1 MLYRIKPSVVKFLNM
16 ITSSLV
22 EPDGTPTWHWG
33 EVMYFLSTGNSEYDG
48 RKIILSG
55 FPIKMGPSVGGSMDF
70 YYCPEDAE
78 GYFYPHEGS
87 SDLPEDWTI
96 DAVLTTAYDENRTS
110 ALTGGDA
117 DCLEDDSGWCFAPYL
132 FEPVFE
138 AEAINYK
145 QIVLL
150 NYK

>member
-70 YYCPEDAE
+70 FYHPEDAA

-87 SDLPEDWTI
+87 SGLPEDWTI
-96 DAVLTTAYDENRTS
+96 DAVVH
-110 ALTGGDA
+110 DA
-117 DCLEDDSGWCFAPYL
+117 SCLEDETGWCFAPYL

-145 QIVLL
+145 QIVLQRL
-150 NYK
+150 